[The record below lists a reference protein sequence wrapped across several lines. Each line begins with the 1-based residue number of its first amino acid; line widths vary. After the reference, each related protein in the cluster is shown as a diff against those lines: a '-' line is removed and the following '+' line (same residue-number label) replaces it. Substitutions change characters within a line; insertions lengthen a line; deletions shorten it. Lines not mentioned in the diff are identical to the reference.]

1 MKEII
6 NTDKAPAAIGP
17 YSQAIKVDCG
27 KVIYCSGQLPFDPTT
42 MEIVGESAAEQC
54 VQVMKNLQAVLKE
67 AGVDFPNVVKTTIYL
82 HDMNDFA
89 AVNEVYAKS
98 FPENQPARATVQVAR
113 LPKDVKVEI
122 DAIAVV

>member
-17 YSQAIKVDCG
+17 YSQAVKVDGG
-27 KVIYCSGQLPFDPTT
+27 KVIYCSGQLPLDPAT

-54 VQVMKNLQAVLKE
+54 VQVMKNLQMVLKE
-67 AGVDFPNVVKTTIYL
+67 AGADFSKVVKTTIYL
-82 HDMNDFA
+82 HDMNDFV
-89 AVNEVYAKS
+89 AVNEVYSKS
-98 FPENQPARATVQVAR
+98 FLENQPARATVQVAR

-122 DAIAVV
+122 DAVAVL